1 MSEKKMHPYFPG
13 VNDVVNSLLVKHNFK
28 TLKHNETDNENM
40 YIYIKPEYKF
50 TLIDGKTV
58 YTNELWDP
66 DRAGIY
72 IRDESEIKK
81 IIQDEYLHLLKEQL
95 ENAENFD
102 FEEPEEKDKMI
113 QKLKTKI
120 HHTGIKYSEIK
131 EIMQGIRIATFIDAN
146 EMNPEGY
153 IPLRSEL
160 LNIKTWQTEPF
171 RPDKFYT
178 YKIKGDFNPSIK
190 SLNQIPQFKKLL
202 LSAFP
207 SFYAVTILDYFAYCY
222 YTAFPMQ
229 KVLMMAGIHRRGK
242 GTLVRILQSSMPE
255 GFRRIELEKLLAPDN
270 KFALQNIEGKKVLFD
285 PEISR
290 DNKRRLS
297 FTKFNS
303 LFGGDTLDLEEKFKI
318 SRDILGKFAGILI
331 GNVPLFYVNDSAF
344 LSRLLIVVT
353 NPEPINTDIPD
364 LDKKIWNE
372 EGSLIVSYLLNRLK
386 NLVKR
391 NFKFSNQK
399 SYSEYAKLWDLLSDS
414 VKIFADEN
422 YVEDIE
428 SSEMEDFVWKHYL
441 LYCEKLGLVPESKHN
456 FVHKFGKLYP
466 HKRVRMGEERY
477 YVFSNCAEVV
487 NEPKPDKRQNN
498 VLQHS
503 DDKFDPDNILGL

>member
-1 MSEKKMHPYFPG
+1 MADKEIYPYFPG
-13 VNDVVNSLLVKHNFK
+13 ANDVVKSMLFKYKFK
-28 TLKHNETDNENM
+28 TLKHNETDNEDI
-40 YIYIKPEYKF
+40 YFYIKPEYKF

-81 IIQDEYLHLLKEQL
+81 IIRDEYMNLLQEQL
-95 ENAENFD
+95 KNAENFD
-102 FEEPEEKDKMI
+102 FEEPEEKDKLI

-120 HHTGIKYSEIK
+120 HRTGIKYSEIK
-131 EIMQGIRIATFIDAN
+131 EIMQGIRIATFTDRN
-146 EMNPEGY
+146 EMNPDSY
-153 IPLRSEL
+153 IPLRSGL
-160 LNIKTWQTEPF
+160 LNLTTWQTESF

-207 SFYAVTILDYFAYCY
+207 SYYAVTILDYFAYCY

-270 KFALQNIEGKKVLFD
+270 KFALQNIEGKKVLVD

-297 FTKFNS
+297 FTKVNS
-303 LFGGDTLDLEEKFKI
+303 LFGGDTLDMEEKFKI
-318 SRDILGKFAGILI
+318 AHDILGKFAGILI

-344 LSRLLIVVT
+344 LSRLLIVVSH
-353 NPEPINTDIPD
+353 PEPISIDIPE
-364 LDKKIWNE
+364 LDKKIWQE

-414 VKIFADEN
+414 VRIFAEEN
-422 YVEDIE
+422 YIEDIE
-428 SSEMEDFVWKHYL
+428 SSNMEDFVWKHYL

-487 NEPKPDKRQNN
+487 NEPKPDKKQNN
-498 VLQHS
+498 VLQHL
-503 DDKFDPDNILGL
+503 DDNSDPDNLLGL